1 MSAADKTK
9 LDGITAS
16 ADSVS
21 FSRSLSNG
29 TKIGS
34 INING
39 TSTDMYAPSSGISK
53 TDLLTYIYPVGSIYM
68 SVNNVSPAS
77 FLGGT

>member
-1 MSAADKTK
+1 M
-9 LDGITAS
+9 LIRL
-16 ADSVS
+16 V
-21 FSRSLSNG
+21 FSRSLSSG

-39 TSTDMYAPSSGISK
+39 TSTDMYAPSSGINKS
-53 TDLLTYIYPVGSIYM
+53 DLLTYIYPVGSIYM